1 MPQPREPR
9 RRRRVVGIGLP
20 LRLADQVADLA
31 PHRRL
36 GDEIDVGVRI
46 VLPALALEDP
56 SRLAAAG
63 IVACARHRL
72 AERNALAVLAVFCQR
87 TMSETLL
94 IAQLDA
100 CEVKH
105 AILHGAEHLLAAAGA
120 DALVERADDA
130 EGEVQPGAG
139 IADLRAGDE
148 RRPVAE
154 AGGGRGAARALGDIL
169 V

>member
-1 MPQPREPR
+1 ELGLGHGPLLDRIEDMPQPRQPR

-56 SRLAAAG
+56 ARLTAAG
-63 IVACARHRL
+63 IIACARPRL
-72 AERNALAVLAVFCQR
+72 AERNALAVLAVFGQR
-87 TMSETLL
+87 AMSEPLL

-100 CEVKH
+100 REVEH
-105 AILHGAEHLLAAAGA
+105 AVLHGAEHLLTTAGE

-130 EGEVQPGAG
+130 EREVQPG
-139 IADLRAGDE
+139 
-148 RRPVAE
+148 
-154 AGGGRGAARALGDIL
+154 
-169 V
+169 